1 MNVGVNTVQVLLD
14 GTPVAGRPGESV
26 ATLLL
31 RQGVRGWRR
40 DQRGAGRGLFCGI
53 GQCFDCT
60 LTVDGERHVRA
71 CVTAVRAGMSIDT
84 DLEPA

>member
-1 MNVGVNTVQVLLD
+1 MNGVQVLLD
-14 GTPVAGRPGESV
+14 GAPVTGQPGESV

-31 RQGVRGWRR
+31 RQGIRGWRR
-40 DQRGAGRGLFCGI
+40 DQLGAPRGLFCGI

-71 CVTAVRAGMSIDT
+71 CVTPVRAGMAIDT
-84 DLEPA
+84 DLGRGQ

>member
-1 MNVGVNTVQVLLD
+1 MTGVQVLLD
-14 GTPVAGRPGESV
+14 GTPVTGRPGESV

-31 RQGVRGWRR
+31 RQGIRGWRR
-40 DQRGAGRGLFCGI
+40 DQRDAPRGLFCGI

-71 CVTAVRAGMSIDT
+71 CVTPVRAGMAIDT
-84 DLEPA
+84 DLGRAR